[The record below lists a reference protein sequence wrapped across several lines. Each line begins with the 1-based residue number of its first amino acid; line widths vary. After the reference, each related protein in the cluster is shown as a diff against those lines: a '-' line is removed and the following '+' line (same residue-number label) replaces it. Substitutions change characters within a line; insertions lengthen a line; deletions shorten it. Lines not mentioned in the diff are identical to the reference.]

1 MWQGEDYAD
10 PHMKMV
16 VLAAADDA
24 EATLEGLKAVAKERF
39 GHCTSAVEVEA
50 GGTIT
55 AYTPEATEHV
65 CYDLHFD
72 QDVWQTLFKID
83 AKGHTHLAIFAEH
96 FPTEFERDAHYLK
109 NDHGEDIEPVHELP
123 EKTVESFDKP
133 WGEAIGASFLVMVCT
148 LIGVVFARGPLI
160 MVAKNHQD
168 LMLGMTNAFA
178 GGALLAAAFYLM
190 LYEATHLIVREKESF
205 ATAEWGSMIL
215 TGFVTA
221 SVLDLF
227 VNFLIGHLPK
237 GSSLTPAP
245 KMADEAA
252 TSPPPSPPP
261 AEGLPVT
268 SVVEGVDA
276 SRRVRVLCGVLLGD
290 FVHNLVDGLVIG
302 TAFGD
307 KNCYKTMAW
316 TITAATIYHE
326 LAQEISDYFVLT
338 NPNQGNLKPAVAL
351 LLNFVSGFS
360 VLLGVCITMASE
372 ATMYSQGMML
382 AFGGGV
388 YVQIGATECMPRVY
402 EYAKTTKLRL
412 LGLLF
417 FVIGAVAIGLVL
429 LDHEHCA
436 AGGGDDGADP
446 HAGHNHG
453 RL

>member
-1 MWQGEDYAD
+1 
-10 PHMKMV
+10 
-16 VLAAADDA
+16 
-24 EATLEGLKAVAKERF
+24 
-39 GHCTSAVEVEA
+39 
-50 GGTIT
+50 
-55 AYTPEATEHV
+55 
-65 CYDLHFD
+65 
-72 QDVWQTLFKID
+72 
-83 AKGHTHLAIFAEH
+83 
-96 FPTEFERDAHYLK
+96 
-109 NDHGEDIEPVHELP
+109 
-123 EKTVESFDKP
+123 
-133 WGEAIGASFLVMVCT
+133 
-148 LIGVVFARGPLI
+148 
-160 MVAKNHQD
+160 
-168 LMLGMTNAFA
+168 
-178 GGALLAAAFYLM
+178 M

>member
-1 MWQGEDYAD
+1 MWQGGKGYAD

-16 VLAAADDA
+16 VLPATDDA
-24 EATLEGLKAVAKERF
+24 EATLHALEDKAVDGF
-39 GHCTSAVEVEA
+39 GHTPCLEVEA

-55 AYTPEATEHV
+55 PKEHF
-65 CYDLHFD
+65 CYNLHFD
-72 QDVWQTLFKID
+72 TQVWQTLFKIN
-83 AKGHTHLAIFAEH
+83 ATGASHLAIFAEH

-109 NDHGEDIEPVHELP
+109 DDHGYDIEPSHEIP
-123 EKTVESFDKP
+123 EGK
-133 WGEAIGASFLVMVCT
+133 A
-148 LIGVVFARGPLI
+148 ARYPLNKI
-160 MVAKNHQD
+160 ALNHQG

-190 LYEATHLIVREKESF
+190 LYEATHLIVRDEESF

-215 TGFVTA
+215 TGFITA

-227 VNFLIGHLPK
+227 VNFLISKLPG
-237 GSSLTPAP
+237 GSSLAP
-245 KMADEAA
+245 SQLADEAA
-252 TSPPPSPPP
+252 KSPPPSPPP
-261 AEGLPVT
+261 AEGLPV
-268 SVVEGVDA
+268 VDAVEGVDL

-307 KNCYKTMAW
+307 KHCYQTMAW
-316 TITAATIYHE
+316 TITAATVYHE

-338 NPNQGNLKPAVAL
+338 NPNQGNLKPPVAL
-351 LLNFVSGFS
+351 LLNFLSGFS
-360 VLLGVCITMASE
+360 VLLGVCITMATE
-372 ATMYSQGMML
+372 ASMYSQGMML

-388 YVQIGATECMPRVY
+388 YIQIGATECMPRVY
-402 EYAKTTKLRL
+402 EYAKTTRLRL
-412 LGLLF
+412 LALAF
-417 FVIGAVAIGLVL
+417 FVVGALAIGLVL

-436 AGGGDDGADP
+436 VGGGGDDGAADP

>member
-1 MWQGEDYAD
+1 MWQGGKGYAD

-16 VLAAADDA
+16 VLPATDDA
-24 EATLEGLKAVAKERF
+24 EATLHALEDKAVDGF
-39 GHCTSAVEVEA
+39 GHTPCLEVEA

-55 AYTPEATEHV
+55 PKEHF
-65 CYDLHFD
+65 CYNLHFD
-72 QDVWQTLFKID
+72 TQVWQTLFKIN
-83 AKGHTHLAIFAEH
+83 ATGASHLAIFAEH

-109 NDHGEDIEPVHELP
+109 DDHGYDIEPSHEIP
-123 EKTVESFDKP
+123 EGKAEAKASFDKP
-133 WGEAIGASFLVMVCT
+133 WGEAIGASILVMVCT
-148 LIGVVFARGPLI
+148 LIGVIFARYPLNKI
-160 MVAKNHQD
+160 AQNHQG

-190 LYEATHLIVREKESF
+190 LYEATHLIVRDEESF

-215 TGFVTA
+215 TGFITA

-227 VNFLIGHLPK
+227 VNFLIGKLPG
-237 GSSLTPAP
+237 GSSLAP
-245 KMADEAA
+245 SQLADEAA
-252 TSPPPSPPP
+252 KSPPPSPPP
-261 AEGLPVT
+261 AEGLPV
-268 SVVEGVDA
+268 VDAVEGVDP

-307 KNCYKTMAW
+307 KHCYQTMAW

-338 NPNQGNLKPAVAL
+338 NPNQGNLKPPVAL
-351 LLNFVSGFS
+351 LLNFLSGFS
-360 VLLGVCITMASE
+360 VLLGVCITMATE
-372 ATMYSQGMML
+372 ASMYSQGMML

-388 YVQIGATECMPRVY
+388 YIQIGATECMPRVY
-402 EYAKTTKLRL
+402 EYAKTTRLRL
-412 LGLLF
+412 LALAF
-417 FVIGAVAIGLVL
+417 FVVGALAIGLVL

-436 AGGGDDGADP
+436 VGGGGDDGAADP

>member
-1 MWQGEDYAD
+1 
-10 PHMKMV
+10 MKMV
-16 VLAAADDA
+16 ILSAPDDL
-24 EATLEGLKAVAKERF
+24 EATLHGLEDEAKDGF
-39 GHCTSAVEVEA
+39 GHTPCTEVEA

-55 AYTPEATEHV
+55 PKAHH
-65 CYDLHFD
+65 CYNLHFD
-72 QDVWQTLFKID
+72 VDVWQTLFKID
-83 AKGHTHLAIFAEH
+83 TTGFSHVAIFAEH

-109 NDHGEDIEPVHELP
+109 DDHGDDIEPTHTIP
-123 EKTVESFDKP
+123 EAAAEPSFDKP
-133 WGEAIGASFLVMVCT
+133 WGEAIGASILVMVCT
-148 LIGVVFARGPLI
+148 LIGVVFARWPLNI
-160 MVAKNHQD
+160 LAKNHQN

-190 LYEATHLIVREKESF
+190 LYEATHLIVRDKESF

-215 TGFVTA
+215 TGFITA
-221 SVLDLF
+221 SVLDLC
-227 VNFLIGHLPK
+227 VNFLIGKLPG
-237 GSSLTPAP
+237 GSSLAP
-245 KMADEAA
+245 STSQTGADEAGK
-252 TSPPPSPPP
+252 SPPPSPPP
-261 AEGLPVT
+261 AEGQPV
-268 SVVEGVDA
+268 SLVVEGVDP

-307 KNCYKTMAW
+307 RNCYKTMAW

-338 NPNQGNLKPAVAL
+338 NPNQGNLKPPIAL
-351 LLNFVSGFS
+351 LLNFLSGFS
-360 VLLGVCITMASE
+360 VLLGVIITMASE
-372 ATMYSQGMML
+372 STMYSQGMML

-402 EYAKTTKLRL
+402 EYTKTTKMRL
-412 LGLLF
+412 LGLGF
-417 FVIGAVAIGLVL
+417 FAFGALAIGLVL

-436 AGGGDDGADP
+436 TGGGDGADP